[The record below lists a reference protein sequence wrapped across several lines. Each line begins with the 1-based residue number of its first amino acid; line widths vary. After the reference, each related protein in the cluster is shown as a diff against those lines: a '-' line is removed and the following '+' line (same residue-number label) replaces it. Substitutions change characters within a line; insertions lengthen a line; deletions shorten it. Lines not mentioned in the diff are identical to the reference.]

1 MSSTCFRVGHT
12 RLPTRL
18 LLPMHL
24 KHTIPQLHIQSSSF
38 LILMP
43 VDIFNFDVKI
53 KNLNINLET
62 AFHWFIYVIMLQC
75 TVQNT

>member
-1 MSSTCFRVGHT
+1 
-12 RLPTRL
+12 
-18 LLPMHL
+18 
-24 KHTIPQLHIQSSSF
+24 
-38 LILMP
+38 MP

-75 TVQNT
+75 TVQNTWEWKP